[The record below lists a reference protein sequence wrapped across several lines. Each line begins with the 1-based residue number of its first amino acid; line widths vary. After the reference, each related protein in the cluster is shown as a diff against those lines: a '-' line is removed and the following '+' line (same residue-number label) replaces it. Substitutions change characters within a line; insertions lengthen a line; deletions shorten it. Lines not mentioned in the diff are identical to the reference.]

1 MKKMQTA
8 AMILI
13 TAGLTVFA
21 MGCASAPKTAGDSG
35 ATDWSANLLTNG
47 DFEAGQDPWT
57 PWIDTGWGGAGEVTW
72 DNGVATLRIDEMG
85 EQPWAVAMHY
95 KKVLFEKGERYRVK
109 FDMKSDMNRIVRFS
123 IGNGLAPADP
133 PYLNYQDIEIG
144 TEWKTYEF
152 EFVMKF
158 RTNKFGRLD
167 FNCAYNPGMFLPE
180 GSPWR
185 DEAKLKATGGATVYI
200 DNVILQKW
208 GTVSETK

>member
-1 MKKMQTA
+1 MKKLQNVA
-8 AMILI
+8 IWALGLSMIFMAL
-13 TAGLTVFA
+13 
-21 MGCASAPKTAGDSG
+21 GCASAPKAPTTVLSD
-35 ATDWSANLLTNG
+35 NLLTNG
-47 DFEAGQDPWT
+47 DFESGQDPWT

-72 DNGVATLRIDEMG
+72 ENGIASLKIDEMG

-95 KKVLFEKGERYRVK
+95 KKVLFEKGEKYNFK
-109 FDMKSDMNRIVRFS
+109 FKMKSDKNRIVRVS

-133 PYLNYQDIEIG
+133 PYLAYQDIEVG
-144 TEWKTYEF
+144 TEWKTFEY

-180 GSPWR
+180 GSSWR

-200 DNVILQKW
+200 DDVEVRKY
-208 GTVSETK
+208 VPASSK